1 MTKKDIIKTLDIASF
16 IAVIVATILVFVFQ
30 FTGEYLVMKY
40 SIIMY
45 DVTFLTLVVVLSFK
59 VYEVFSKKEI
69 VDAEKK
75 EAETENVENAENVET
90 EEHKEE
96 QSAEAENNTKQAK
109 TKAIVWLV
117 LASVAFVFTT
127 VLMVLY

>member
-1 MTKKDIIKTLDIASF
+1 MSKKEIIKTLDIASF
-16 IAVIVATILVFVFQ
+16 ISVIVATILVLIFE

-45 DVTFLTLVVVLSFK
+45 DVTFLTLVVVLAFR
-59 VYEVFSKKEI
+59 VHNVFLNQTQK
-69 VDAEKK
+69 
-75 EAETENVENAENVET
+75 ETESKQVEVSETVEEEKTEDIVEVEN
-90 EEHKEE
+90 K
-96 QSAEAENNTKQAK
+96 SKQEK

-117 LASVAFVFTT
+117 LASIAFVFTT